1 MRLPTLKWAGDA
13 LELIDQTLLPRELVV
28 NRLASAEEVHDAIR
42 RLVVRGAPAI
52 GVAAA
57 YGVLL
62 AARAARGDSADGL
75 RRHVERA
82 ADFLATAR
90 PTAVNLAWAVRRM
103 AAAAGEEAAS
113 AKEVYARLEREAR
126 AIEEE
131 DREANR
137 RMGKFGAALLRDGA
151 VVLTHCNAGALATV
165 YYGTAE
171 GIIYAAAD
179 AGKNISCYVDET
191 RPLLQGARLTAW
203 ELTQAGIPTTV
214 ICDDMAAAVMSQRRV
229 DYVVVGAD
237 RIASNGDVANKI
249 GTLNLAILARRF
261 LIPFYVAAPLS
272 TVDFDIASGKEI
284 PIEER
289 DPEEVTSFAGVRVA
303 PWGVDVYNPA
313 FDVTPARLVD
323 AIVTEAG
330 VARPPFG
337 AALATLRREAGT

>member
-1 MRLPTLKWAGDA
+1 MRLPTLRWAGDA

-28 NRLASAEEVHDAIR
+28 NRLESAEAVHDAIR

-62 AARAARGDSADGL
+62 AARSAQQGSGEEM
-75 RRHVERA
+75 RRRVARA
-82 ADFLATAR
+82 AEFLTAAR

-103 AAAAGEEAAS
+103 EAAAEERTAS
-113 AKEVYARLEREAR
+113 APQLYERLEREAR

-137 RMGKFGAALLRDGA
+137 RMGKFGAAFLHDGA
-151 VVLTHCNAGALATV
+151 TVLTHCNAGALATV
-165 YYGTAE
+165 DYGTAL
-171 GIIYAAAD
+171 GIIYAAAEE
-179 AGKNISCYVDET
+179 GKNISCYVDET

-203 ELTQAGIPTTV
+203 ELLQAGIPATLM
-214 ICDDMAAAVMSQRRV
+214 CDDMAAAVMSSGKV
-229 DYVVVGAD
+229 DYVIVGAD
-237 RIASNGDVANKI
+237 RIAANGDAANKI
-249 GTLNLAILARRF
+249 GTLNLAILARHF

-272 TVDFDIASGKEI
+272 TVDFGTASGTDI

-289 DPEEVTSFAGVRVA
+289 DAEEVTSFAGARVA
-303 PWGVDVYNPA
+303 PVGIEVFNPA
-313 FDVTPARLVD
+313 FDVTPARLID

-330 VARPPFG
+330 VARPPLG
-337 AALATLRREAGT
+337 AGLAALRREAET